1 MLSELKFNVK
11 NIDFIII
18 TQVVLIPLI
27 FGISLFTSA
36 AAYVVT
42 HEKTPLYDY
51 PVKTGSVGPNSRDYT
66 EMDTNISTYPHN
78 PCPKAATSQ
87 IQHALPTITISGPS
101 RYDVL
106 STSKLVTIPYSVTWQ
121 NLHIPKGFLPK
132 ISWIGGSFIS
142 NPTSQL
148 TNITFDV
155 VGMNPGSNA
164 TLPITVQ
171 VTDADGYSANAT
183 LTLLVHKFT

>member
-11 NIDFIII
+11 DIDFIII
-18 TQVVLIPLI
+18 TQIILIPLI
-27 FGISLFTSA
+27 FGISLVTST
-36 AAYVVT
+36 AAYVAT
-42 HEKTPLYDY
+42 SEKTAVYDY
-51 PVKTGSVGPNSRDYT
+51 PVKTGSVGVNSRNYT
-66 EMDTNISTYPHN
+66 GMDTNISTYLHS

-87 IQHALPTITISGPS
+87 IQQALPTITISGPS
-101 RYDVL
+101 RYDLL
-106 STSKLVTIPYSVTWQ
+106 STSKLVTIPYSVIWQ
-121 NLHIPKGFLPK
+121 NLHIPKGLLPK

-142 NPTSQL
+142 NPRSQL

-155 VGMNPGSNA
+155 VGMSPGSNA

-171 VTDADGYSANAT
+171 VTDANGYRANAT

>member
-1 MLSELKFNVK
+1 MVSELKFNVH

-27 FGISLFTSA
+27 FGVTLFNSA

-42 HEKTPLYDY
+42 REKSVVYDY
-51 PVKTGSVGPNSRDYT
+51 PVKTGSVGLNSRNCT
-66 EMDTNISTYPHN
+66 ETDSNIITSLHS
-78 PCPKAATSQ
+78 PCPEAATSQ
-87 IQHALPTITISGPS
+87 SQHALPTITISGPS

-106 STSKLVTIPYSVTWQ
+106 STTKLVTIPYSVSWQ
-121 NLHIPKGFLPK
+121 DMYFPKGFLPK

-142 NPTSQL
+142 NPTGQL

-164 TLPITVQ
+164 TLPISVQ
-171 VTDADGYSANAT
+171 VTDAHGYSARAT
-183 LTLLVHKFT
+183 LAVLFHKFS